1 MFYLL
6 LVIRKFKV
14 PNNPFIQINL
24 LIFHRQIFPINTFSL
39 LNCNDLVYSWKKKV
53 KIHRTVFR
61 KSIEKADNFQ
71 LIQEGLSQLTISTLL
86 VQKKAK
92 LKKKKLNPKYFL
104 FSLQQTHFST
114 YSGHIWKELIMP
126 SLLFHKISD
135 SIRHR

>member
-61 KSIEKADNFQ
+61 KCIEKADNFQ

-86 VQKKAK
+86 VQKKPN
-92 LKKKKLNPKYFL
+92 LKKITKSQIFFVFTSTNPFLN
-104 FSLQQTHFST
+104 LQWTHMERTNNAFFT
-114 YSGHIWKELIMP
+114 FP
-126 SLLFHKISD
+126 
-135 SIRHR
+135 